1 MLRVQN
7 KLLLPKAYEN
17 PARSVYVEV
26 LAMQNII
33 VVDNVVKRFKTYKSK
48 SGAKSFFRRKKVT
61 VTALDKVSFS
71 VKQGELLAL
80 LGRNGSGKSTL
91 LKMLIG
97 ILHPDEGKIRVLGLD
112 PTVDRIKLVQQVGV
126 VFGSTHPQLWW
137 DLPPIDTFN
146 YIKGMYN
153 VSDKAFDKQL
163 KYFIDLLDL
172 KKVYT
177 GQTRQLSMGER
188 MKCEFV
194 AANLHSPKI
203 VFMDE
208 PTIGVDL
215 PSRVAISNAILAVR
229 KELGTTSII
238 TTHVVEDIASVDRI
252 ILLDRGKKMFDGTQ
266 QKMSNL
272 FKRVVTVE
280 LYFSGKV
287 EPKYLH
293 FGQLLAKGDTYVK
306 VKVSPSVIK
315 QGWFIRMLNDK
326 KIVNY
331 RIAEPG
337 LTFLLSQMY
346 RSLDKS
352 KRSKV

>member
-1 MLRVQN
+1 MEDV
-7 KLLLPKAYEN
+7 
-17 PARSVYVEV
+17 
-26 LAMQNII
+26 I

-48 SGAKSFFRRKKVT
+48 GGAAKSLFNREKTV

-71 VKQGELLAL
+71 VKQGEVVAM

-97 ILHPDEGKIRVLGLD
+97 ILHPEEGKIRVLGLD
-112 PTVDRIKLVQQVGV
+112 PTKDRIKLVQQVGI

-153 VSDKAFDKQL
+153 IPDKQFEKRL

-172 KKVYT
+172 KKIHT
-177 GQTRQLSMGER
+177 RQTRQLSLGER

-194 AANLHSPKI
+194 AANIHSPKI

-215 PSRVAISNAILAVR
+215 PSRVAISNAILSAR
-229 KELGTTSII
+229 KELCTTYII
-238 TTHVVEDIASVDRI
+238 TTHVVEDIANVDRI
-252 ILLDRGKKMFDGTQ
+252 ILLDKGKKMFDGTQ
-266 QKMSNL
+266 QSMSGL
-272 FKRVVTVE
+272 FKKTVTVE
-280 LYFSGKV
+280 LYFAGKV
-287 EPKYLH
+287 EPKYLR
-293 FGQLLAKGDTYVK
+293 FGKVLRKEDTYVK
-306 VKVSPSVIK
+306 VKVNPSVIK
-315 QGWFIRMLNDK
+315 QGWFISMLHDK

-331 RIAEPG
+331 KIAEPD

-346 RSLDKS
+346 RSLDS
-352 KRSKV
+352 SNRGKV